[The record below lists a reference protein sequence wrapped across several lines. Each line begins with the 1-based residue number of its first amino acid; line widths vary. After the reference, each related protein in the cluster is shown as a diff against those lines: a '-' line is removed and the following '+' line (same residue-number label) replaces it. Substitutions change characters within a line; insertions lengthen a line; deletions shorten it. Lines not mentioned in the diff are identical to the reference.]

1 MDGAAVLH
9 VLAAAVWVGG
19 TIALVF
25 SAVPTLRALPREHRA
40 ASVKMLGRRWKPI
53 GWASLVILAATGSAL
68 AFGYY
73 NADDPDVLLDTR
85 FGNFLLAKGVL
96 FILLVITAFLH
107 DFVLGPRLNRQI
119 RDGRPLTLRRP
130 MVIVGWSSFV
140 LTITLPIL
148 GVLMTR

>member
-1 MDGAAVLH
+1 MDAAAVLH
-9 VLAAAVWVGG
+9 VLAAAAWVGG

-25 SAVPTLRALPREHRA
+25 ATVPTLRKLPREHRA
-40 ASVKMLGRRWKPI
+40 ASVKMLGHRWKPI
-53 GWASLVILAATGSAL
+53 GWGSLAILAATGSAL

-73 NADDPDVLLDTR
+73 NAADPDVLLDTR
-85 FGNFLLAKGVL
+85 FGNFVLAKSVL
-96 FILLVITAFLH
+96 FVLLVITAFLH

-119 RDGRPLTLRRP
+119 RDGKPLTLRRP
-130 MVIVGWSSFV
+130 MVIIGWSTFA